1 MSFVRQ
7 PMSVSPEDFKKL
19 ELSIND
25 VKENGSEIR
34 SIFENYYDEE
44 IDIDWEVDAAV
55 EAFSILSSRWTI
67 EILATLYIIGE
78 SRFNQLR
85 TLLRGISSRPLSD
98 KLTKCTENG
107 LVERLVEDGPPIR
120 VKYRLTDHGRNAG
133 KLLSPLVA
141 YMKIKHG
148 RVMRNNA

>member
-1 MSFVRQ
+1 MPIVIVKFKRLHYSALYTLEFLSHNLMSFVRQ

-55 EAFSILSSRWTI
+55 EAFRYTFQSLDNQ
-67 EILATLYIIGE
+67 ILATLYIIGE
-78 SRFNQLR
+78 SR
-85 TLLRGISSRPLSD
+85 
-98 KLTKCTENG
+98 
-107 LVERLVEDGPPIR
+107 V
-120 VKYRLTDHGRNAG
+120 
-133 KLLSPLVA
+133 
-141 YMKIKHG
+141 
-148 RVMRNNA
+148 